1 MLVPP
6 NIVILCYVNAHP
18 LKYVQFPWLP
28 YEGHAGH
35 PVWPF
40 LLRGFPDALQA
51 PA

>member
-1 MLVPP
+1 MLLPP

-35 PVWPF
+35 PVSGTCESEGDYRR
-40 LLRGFPDALQA
+40 L
-51 PA
+51 